1 MNEQQHEGLL
11 PEGTLLSGGKYRVE
25 AYLASGGFGN
35 TYLANDMAFNEKVV
49 IKELFI
55 KGVCGRDHATGEV
68 SISLSENRR
77 TFDAQREKFRKEA
90 QRLRKLNNPHIVR
103 VHDLFDERG
112 TTFYVMDYI
121 DGESLSKRLKRTELP
136 LQESEVMQLLPQ
148 VLDALQTVHGQHMWH
163 LDLKPANIMV
173 DRKGNVLLIDFGAS
187 KQLRSA
193 DGASL
198 STSSAMSY
206 TPGYAPTEQ
215 TEQNMEKFGPWTD
228 LYALGATI
236 YNLLTRQTPPMPSD
250 IDENADEALK
260 LPTAVSRKTCEL
272 VKWLMKPNRTMR
284 PQNVEQ
290 VTEFLKEGGDS
301 VPPKDVVHE
310 TPVTDDDS
318 TRTKVREGAQR
329 PQRQGNEKAAPTTAT
344 KPAKTQSLRVLQ
356 GILVVFALI
365 IVATGIWA
373 VVRNIGGEETGETSG
388 TESVETVPM
397 KEVKDMPMT
406 VYGGPQNMRTYK
418 YTGPIEDRVGALPQ
432 GNGKAVYSAQ
442 GQIPGSTYTGA
453 FKDGLC
459 EDPSGN
465 AKLVFDSGDTFV
477 GTFVGG
483 FYDKGRYTLSDGNCF
498 EGSFKESRPYNG
510 KWYNPDGSFS
520 ATVVNGVER

>member
-1 MNEQQHEGLL
+1 
-11 PEGTLLSGGKYRVE
+11 
-25 AYLASGGFGN
+25 
-35 TYLANDMAFNEKVV
+35 
-49 IKELFI
+49 
-55 KGVCGRDHATGEV
+55 
-68 SISLSENRR
+68 
-77 TFDAQREKFRKEA
+77 
-90 QRLRKLNNPHIVR
+90 
-103 VHDLFDERG
+103 
-112 TTFYVMDYI
+112 
-121 DGESLSKRLKRTELP
+121 
-136 LQESEVMQLLPQ
+136 
-148 VLDALQTVHGQHMWH
+148 
-163 LDLKPANIMV
+163 
-173 DRKGNVLLIDFGAS
+173 
-187 KQLRSA
+187 
-193 DGASL
+193 
-198 STSSAMSY
+198 
-206 TPGYAPTEQ
+206 
-215 TEQNMEKFGPWTD
+215 MEKFGPWTD

-310 TPVTDDDS
+310 TPATDDDS

-344 KPAKTQSLRVLQ
+344 KPAKTQSLRALQ

-388 TESVETVPM
+388 TVSVETVPM

-520 ATVVNGVER
+520 ATVVNGVEQ

>member
-112 TTFYVMDYI
+112 TTYYVMDYI
-121 DGESLSKRLKRTELP
+121 DGESLSKRLKRTEQP
-136 LQESEVMQLLPQ
+136 LSETEVMQLLPQ

-272 VKWLMKPNRTMR
+272 VKWLMKPNRTIR
-284 PQNVEQ
+284 PQNV
-290 VTEFLKEGGDS
+290 
-301 VPPKDVVHE
+301 
-310 TPVTDDDS
+310 
-318 TRTKVREGAQR
+318 
-329 PQRQGNEKAAPTTAT
+329 
-344 KPAKTQSLRVLQ
+344 
-356 GILVVFALI
+356 
-365 IVATGIWA
+365 
-373 VVRNIGGEETGETSG
+373 
-388 TESVETVPM
+388 
-397 KEVKDMPMT
+397 
-406 VYGGPQNMRTYK
+406 
-418 YTGPIEDRVGALPQ
+418 
-432 GNGKAVYSAQ
+432 
-442 GQIPGSTYTGA
+442 
-453 FKDGLC
+453 
-459 EDPSGN
+459 
-465 AKLVFDSGDTFV
+465 
-477 GTFVGG
+477 
-483 FYDKGRYTLSDGNCF
+483 
-498 EGSFKESRPYNG
+498 
-510 KWYNPDGSFS
+510 
-520 ATVVNGVER
+520 